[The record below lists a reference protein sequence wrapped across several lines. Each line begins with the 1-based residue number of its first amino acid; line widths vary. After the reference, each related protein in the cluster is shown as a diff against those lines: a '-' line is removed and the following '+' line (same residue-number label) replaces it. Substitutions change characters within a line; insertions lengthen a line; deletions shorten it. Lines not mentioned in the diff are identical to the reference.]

1 MKIKSKRSDNNELRR
16 LEIAKALDLSTISN
30 LVFLI
35 RLLICDPNFSFG
47 FLYNPKVCGATFV
60 KKKGFFFIPIY
71 FVIYLRFIVKLSPLL
86 VVSSRKGFH
95 INLVFIFVFL
105 FHYCAINFNRR

>member
-1 MKIKSKRSDNNELRR
+1 MKRSDDSELGT
-16 LEIAKALDLSTISN
+16 LEIAKTLDLSTISN

-47 FLYNPKVCGATFV
+47 LLYNPKVCGATFV

-71 FVIYLRFIVKLSPLL
+71 YVILSHIHSEAF
-86 VVSSRKGFH
+86 SSACGF
-95 INLVFIFVFL
+95 FS
-105 FHYCAINFNRR
+105 